1 MGELTGKVA
10 IVTGGAGG
18 LGRATV
24 ERFVAEDARVVIADI
39 DEGRGEEL
47 ADELGEGVAYQRV
60 DVSNPD
66 DVQAAV
72 DLAVEQFGGLDI
84 MFNNAGVGSKFDRLI
99 DNDLSDFDTVIGVDL
114 KGVMLGTQRAA
125 RQMAEQGGGAIVNT
139 ASIAATT
146 GGAGPIVYRAAKA
159 AVVQFS
165 KSAAIDLAPHN
176 IRVNCIA
183 PGHIPTGIT
192 NYDLGSVIRTMQP
205 LQRHG
210 SAADVAEAVLYL
222 VSDRSAQITGIVMP
236 IDGGTSAG
244 PPVTQLRDLM
254 RGVKAGDEARAAR
267 AKAAAAEGDAAVSAE
282 IVVRGGT
289 VVDGTGAE
297 PFRADVEIGRNGRI
311 TKIGTDLRGD
321 RELDADGCIVSPG
334 FVDIHTHYDAQVFW
348 DPALR
353 PSSSQGVT
361 TVVAGNCGFT
371 IAPTRAEHHDVI
383 VRTLENVEDM
393 DAGSLTEGIVWD
405 FRTYPEYL
413 ELVRAARHRR

>member
-1 MGELTGKVA
+1 MGDELAGKVA

-18 LGRATV
+18 IGRAAV
-24 ERFVAEDARVVIADI
+24 ERFVAEGARVVIADI

-47 ADELGEGVAYQRV
+47 ASEIGGAVAYQRV
-60 DVSNPD
+60 DVSNAD
-66 DVQAAV
+66 DLQGAV

-84 MFNNAGVGSKFDRLI
+84 MFNNAGIGSKFERLI
-99 DNDLSDFDTVIGVDL
+99 DNDLSDFDTVIGIDL
-114 KGVMLGTQRAA
+114 KGVMVGTQRAA
-125 RQMAEQGGGAIVNT
+125 RQMAQQGGGAIVNT

-192 NYDLGSVIRTMQP
+192 NYDLGAVIQTMQP

-210 SAADVAEAVLYL
+210 QPSDVAEAVLYL

-254 RGVKAGDEARAAR
+254 RGVKAAKEKAAR
-267 AKAAAAEGDAAVSAE
+267 EQA
-282 IVVRGGT
+282 
-289 VVDGTGAE
+289 
-297 PFRADVEIGRNGRI
+297 
-311 TKIGTDLRGD
+311 
-321 RELDADGCIVSPG
+321 
-334 FVDIHTHYDAQVFW
+334 
-348 DPALR
+348 
-353 PSSSQGVT
+353 
-361 TVVAGNCGFT
+361 
-371 IAPTRAEHHDVI
+371 
-383 VRTLENVEDM
+383 
-393 DAGSLTEGIVWD
+393 TEGVE
-405 FRTYPEYL
+405 R
-413 ELVRAARHRR
+413 